1 MKRTSLPLRRR
12 TFIILL
18 GGAAAVPLAARA
30 ERESTPSV
38 GILTPAASADAVM
51 MRVLRDTFRDLGYV
65 EGKTIIL
72 DFACADGDLG
82 RMPALADGLVR
93 KKVNVIVTDGGL
105 PVNRAAH
112 AATSAI
118 PIVAAVLTEPVE
130 GRFAKSLPHPGGNL
144 TGFILTVVETSD
156 KRLQLLKTAFPT
168 VRKVALIWK
177 KGSSGPLYAESVARA
192 APSMNIKVESFL
204 VDGVDDLARGFNA
217 AVASGADGLMTF
229 PDGVFFNHREEIVR
243 LVAASKLP
251 AIYSE
256 REYVEVGGLMSYGAV
271 VAENFRNAAR
281 YVDRILKGEKPGD
294 LPIQAPT
301 KFELVINLKTAKAL
315 GLTIPPS
322 LLVQADGVIE

>member
-1 MKRTSLPLRRR
+1 
-12 TFIILL
+12 
-18 GGAAAVPLAARA
+18 
-30 ERESTPSV
+30 
-38 GILTPAASADAVM
+38 
-51 MRVLRDTFRDLGYV
+51 
-65 EGKTIIL
+65 
-72 DFACADGDLG
+72 
-82 RMPALADGLVR
+82 
-93 KKVNVIVTDGGL
+93 
-105 PVNRAAH
+105 
-112 AATSAI
+112 
-118 PIVAAVLTEPVE
+118 
-130 GRFAKSLPHPGGNL
+130 
-144 TGFILTVVETSD
+144 
-156 KRLQLLKTAFPT
+156 
-168 VRKVALIWK
+168 
-177 KGSSGPLYAESVARA
+177 
-192 APSMNIKVESFL
+192 L

>member
-1 MKRTSLPLRRR
+1 MRRR
-12 TFIILL
+12 QFVILL
-18 GGAAAVPLAARA
+18 GGATAVALAVRA
-30 ERESTPSV
+30 EPASTPSV

-51 MRVLRDTFRDLGYV
+51 MRVLRDAFRDLGYV

-82 RMPALADGLVR
+82 RMPALA
-93 KKVNVIVTDGGL
+93 
-105 PVNRAAH
+105 
-112 AATSAI
+112 
-118 PIVAAVLTEPVE
+118 AVLTEPVD
-130 GRFAKSLPHPGGNL
+130 GSFAWSLPHPGGNL

-168 VRKVALIWK
+168 VQKVALIWK

-192 APSMNIKVESFL
+192 APSLNIKVASFL

-217 AVASGADGLMTF
+217 AIASGADGLMTF

-256 REYVEVGGLMSYGAV
+256 REYVEAGGLMSYGAV

-301 KFELVINLKTAKAL
+301 TFELVINLKTAKAQ

-322 LLVQADGVIE
+322 LLVQADRVIE